1 MENHE
6 IIHSKFQKACS
17 DFFSLLDHRKKEAHH
32 NLSGDHNKNEI
43 HIHSD
48 NADLKFV
55 SSKQRLSIQT
65 TWVPISKLADNI

>member
-1 MENHE
+1 M
-6 IIHSKFQKACS
+6 SK
-17 DFFSLLDHRKKEAHH
+17 SLFVVFLFRSTIEKTEAHH